1 MDMKAERRRIL
12 LDGVYKNIFKQFDDI
27 ARSGVSGA
35 KGQND
40 QNVRLNVDR
49 IVKRCNNIYELLGE
63 LELLGDLTKQVD
75 FVPNPEL
82 LRETPDVPVPAGPIG
97 TEDFYDK

>member
-1 MDMKAERRRIL
+1 MDMQAERRRIL

-27 ARSGVSGA
+27 ASAGVAGA
-35 KGQND
+35 KRKSD
-40 QNVRLNVDR
+40 HDVRMHVDR

-82 LRETPDVPVPAGPIG
+82 LRETP
-97 TEDFYDK
+97 ED